1 MSYGIAFN
9 SDGSWSGRGK
19 FPTTLKDMSDISKW
33 VFKFF
38 MEFNEVGNKY
48 SQYMAN
54 DGVLVGQEKV
64 NLVKELDDVIG
75 GLILFR
81 SYMSGNKEDKI
92 TSLDNKYGYTF
103 IFSYDEL
110 RWDGSG
116 KILNKYVFNIK
127 NFKDWYNTVMV
138 KLKEIFTKYLDCIK
152 DEVFDKKDADYIYLL
167 IDFIIFDIIVIE
179 KKLLTTGIKS

>member
-1 MSYGIAFN
+1 MSYGITFN
-9 SDGSWSGRGK
+9 TDGSWSGRGK
-19 FPTTLKDMSDISKW
+19 FPTTLKDMSDITKW

-75 GLILFR
+75 GLLLFR
-81 SYMSGNKEDKI
+81 SYISGVIEGNI
-92 TSLDNKYGYTF
+92 TSLENKFGYTF

-110 RWDGSG
+110 KWDGSG
-116 KILNKYVFNIK
+116 KIMNKYVFNIK
-127 NFKDWYNTVMV
+127 NFKEWYNSVMI
-138 KLKEIFTKYLDCIK
+138 KLKEIFTRYLDSIK
-152 DEVFDKKDADYIYLL
+152 DKVLDDDDANKVYLL
-167 IDFIIFDIIVIE
+167 IDFIIFDIVVIE
-179 KKLLTTGIKS
+179 KKLMTTGINS